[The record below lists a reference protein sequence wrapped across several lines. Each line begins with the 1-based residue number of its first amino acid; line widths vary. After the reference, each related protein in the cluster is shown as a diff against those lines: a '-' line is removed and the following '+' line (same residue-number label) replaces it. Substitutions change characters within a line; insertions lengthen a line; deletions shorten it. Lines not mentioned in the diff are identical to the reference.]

1 MITRL
6 ANLEQRLHRIDLDH
20 DEEDGGQGDPRG
32 VAGIRVNRRLE
43 RGESEPR
50 EPFLN
55 SKSDY

>member
-1 MITRL
+1 LFDAR
-6 ANLEQRLHRIDLDH
+6 
-20 DEEDGGQGDPRG
+20 EEEGEEGNDPRG

-50 EPFLN
+50 EPFVN